1 MIWFIRRPSIWA
13 IAAGAVALAGC
24 SLHPLPDDVSTYST
38 EEIVRNV
45 RCEAKEAVR
54 QRIQEALFEAGIAG
68 INPEEVLKDRNLARI
83 RRINPVLAA
92 KFVAY
97 GASTIAYRFDFHIVE
112 HNHNDGSVTFAAPF
126 TNGEFSLAL
135 GGKLH
140 KDRDGHRTFT
150 TAERFEKLV
159 NLHCGGWVQPDPNIV
174 YPVTGSIGVGKIINA
189 FIDVSELGGGR
200 EKFTDDITFTT
211 LVRGKINPVLE
222 LAPVINQLRVV
233 NAQGMFESQR
243 KDIHKVKVS
252 LAFPDLSRVHALRA
266 LGARSVPALSAETKD
281 RALVNI
287 CIAEGEDRENRFGVL
302 RDVSPRDYCS
312 RIRP

>member
-1 MIWFIRRPSIWA
+1 MIWFIRRRSIWA

-24 SLHPLPDDVSTYST
+24 SLHPLPDDVSIYST

-54 QRIQEALFEAGIAG
+54 QRIQEALFEAGITD
-68 INPEEVLKDRNLARI
+68 INPEEVLKDRNIARI
-83 RRINPVLAA
+83 RRKNPVLAA
-92 KFVAY
+92 KFFAY
-97 GASTIAYRFDFHIVE
+97 GVSTIAYRFDFHIVE
-112 HNHNDGSVTFAAPF
+112 YNHNDASVNFAAPF
-126 TNGEFSLAL
+126 TTGEFTLAL

-159 NLHCGGWVQPDPNIV
+159 NLRCEGWVQPGPNIV
-174 YPVTGSIGVGKIINA
+174 YPVTGSIGVGKMINA
-189 FIDVSELGGGR
+189 FIDVSELGGGH
-200 EKFTDDITFTT
+200 EKFTDNITFTT
-211 LVRGKINPVLE
+211 VVRGKINPVLE
-222 LAPVINQLRVV
+222 LVPVMNQFRVV
-233 NAQGMFESQR
+233 KAEGIFESKR
-243 KDIHKVKVS
+243 NDIHNVKVS
-252 LAFPDLSRVHALRA
+252 LAFPNLSRVHAIRA
-266 LGARSVPALSAETKD
+266 LGMRSVRALSDETRD

-302 RDVSPRDYCS
+302 RDVSPTDYCS